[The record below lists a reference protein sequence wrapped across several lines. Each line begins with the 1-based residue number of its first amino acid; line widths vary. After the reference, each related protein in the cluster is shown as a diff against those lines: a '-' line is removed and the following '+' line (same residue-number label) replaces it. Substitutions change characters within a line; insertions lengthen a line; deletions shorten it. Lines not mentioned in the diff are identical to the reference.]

1 LISVV
6 IPTLNEAG
14 CIRETL
20 ICLVENAIDPIE
32 IIVADGGSVDNTAE
46 IVAEFDVK
54 VVHCG
59 AGRSAQMNAGAA
71 VATSEIL
78 LFLHGDTRVPKGFDR
93 MMIGLLQIP
102 DPPKSP
108 LVRGTMRKKGGGEK
122 RVVAGA
128 FNLQIDGEA
137 WALRFVE
144 WGVKVRS
151 TFFQLPYGDQA
162 IFLKASTFHEFGGFP
177 ELPIMEDFVLV
188 RSLAKCGKIAI
199 VPAAVITS
207 ARRWERQGVIKT
219 TLINQ
224 LMIVGYALGIS
235 PDRLRQWYRSG
246 LKPLNSKISRYTQKQ

>member
-6 IPTLNEAG
+6 IPTLNEAS

-20 ICLVENAIDPIE
+20 TCLVENATDPIE
-32 IIVADGGSVDNTAE
+32 IIVVDGGSVDNTAE
-46 IVAEFDVK
+46 IVAGFDVK

-71 VATSEIL
+71 VATGDIL
-78 LFLHGDTRVPKGFDR
+78 LFLHGDTRVPKGFDL
-93 MMIGLLQIP
+93 MMIGLLQMP

-108 LVRGTMRKKGGGEK
+108 LVRGTMRKRGGEK

-144 WGVKVRS
+144 WGVRIRS

-177 ELPIMEDFVLV
+177 ELPIMEDFVLM
-188 RSLAKCGKIAI
+188 RSLAKVGKIAI

-224 LMIVGYALGIS
+224 IMIVGYALGIS

-246 LKPLNSKISRYTQKQ
+246 WFSGSPRIGG

>member
-6 IPTLNEAG
+6 IPTLNESG
-14 CIRETL
+14 CLGETL
-20 ICLVENAIDPIE
+20 GCLLEAAMEPVEV
-32 IIVADGGSVDNTAE
+32 IVADGGSSDRTVE
-46 IVAEFDVK
+46 IAAEFGVI
-54 VVHCG
+54 VVNCG

-71 VATSEIL
+71 VATGDIL

-93 MMIGLLQIP
+93 MMIGLLQMP

-108 LVRGTMRKKGGGEK
+108 LVRGTKRKKGGEK
-122 RVVAGA
+122 RVVVGA

-137 WALRFVE
+137 WPLRFVE
-144 WGVKVRS
+144 WGVRVRS

-199 VPAAVITS
+199 VPESVITS

-224 LMIVGYALGIS
+224 VMIVGYALGIS

-246 LKPLNSKISRYTQKQ
+246 QKF

>member
-20 ICLVENAIDPIE
+20 TCLVENATDRIE
-32 IIVADGGSVDNTAE
+32 IIVADGGSVDHTVE
-46 IVAEFDVK
+46 IVAEFEIQIVN
-54 VVHCG
+54 CG

-71 VATSEIL
+71 VATGDIL

-93 MMIGLLQIP
+93 MIAETI

-108 LVRGTMRKKGGGEK
+108 LGRGTKRKKGMGN

-128 FNLQIDGEA
+128 FNLKIDGKA
-137 WALRFVE
+137 WPLRFVE
-144 WGVKVRS
+144 WGVRVRS

-188 RSLAKCGKIAI
+188 RSLAKVGKIAI
-199 VPAAVITS
+199 VPESVITS

-224 LMIVGYALGIS
+224 VMIVGYALGIS
-235 PDRLRQWYRSG
+235 PDRLREWYRSG
-246 LKPLNSKISRYTQKQ
+246 WFSGSPRIGG